1 MEQVKFRTI
10 FENIL
15 LNRYIGTIT
24 LQQAIQNLQQP
35 RYTVPTV
42 MRWQA
47 VATALLDHINS
58 YPSRLITYG
67 SLAQQA
73 NTVLQSLYGNSN
85 LNLPTR
91 GSALSNQ
98 LGTILGILSSLSFR
112 AIGIFISAIVVSQ
125 NNRLPSEGFRELVF
139 LLTGLYPDT
148 QQLINYQNAVFQ
160 ALNPPRIGG

>member
-1 MEQVKFRTI
+1 MQELAFRAI
-10 FENIL
+10 FENVL
-15 LNRYIGTIT
+15 LNRYIGSIT
-24 LQQAIQNLQQP
+24 LQQAIQYLQQP
-35 RYTVPTV
+35 RYTKPTV
-42 MRWQA
+42 IRWQA
-47 VATALLDHINS
+47 VAIALLEHINS
-58 YPSRLITYG
+58 HPSQLITYG
-67 SLAQQA
+67 SLAQRA

-139 LLTGLYPDT
+139 LLTGLYPNT
-148 QQLINYQNAVFQ
+148 QQLVNYQNAVFQ
-160 ALNPPRIGG
+160 AL